1 MYLSEP
7 IKVAQDTVTNTYT
20 HRHTDAIQYNAIL
33 SILFYS
39 ILYNIL

>member
-20 HRHTDAIQYNAIL
+20 HRHTDAIQYN
-33 SILFYS
+33 SIYS
-39 ILYNIL
+39 ILYYIIYYNT